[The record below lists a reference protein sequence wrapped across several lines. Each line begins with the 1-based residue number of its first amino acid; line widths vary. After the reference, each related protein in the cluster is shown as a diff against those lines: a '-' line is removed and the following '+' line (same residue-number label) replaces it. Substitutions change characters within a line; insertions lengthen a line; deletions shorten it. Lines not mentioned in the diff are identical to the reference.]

1 MKHTGWAI
9 AAGIRRGTVQIDRGN
24 MVFTQEYRE
33 RLDSIFSDAAC
44 QLAFPI
50 ADHLDGMSMEE
61 RAEVRRAIA
70 ERYSRPL

>member
-44 QLAFPI
+44 QLAFPV
-50 ADHLDGMSMEE
+50 ADHLT
-61 RAEVRRAIA
+61 V
-70 ERYSRPL
+70 